1 MEHSLIIHNSR
12 ESIIISISQLLYI
25 KAEGNYSYFFWIDNA
40 PHPAGKPDKTIG
52 TVITIQ
58 LGEIDKLIEKLDND
72 DRKKL
77 VRIGRSLIINL
88 QYLYKIDLT
97 RTELHLMD
105 RAHNI
110 HTLEASHEALSKLK
124 KAIDK

>member
-25 KAEGNYSYFFWIDNA
+25 KAEGNYSYFFWIDNT
-40 PHPAGKPDKTIG
+40 PHPAGKPDKTIE

-97 RTELHLMD
+97 RTELLLMD

-124 KAIDK
+124 EAIDK

>member
-1 MEHSLIIHNSR
+1 MEHSLIIQNSR

-25 KAEGNYSYFFWIDNA
+25 KAEGNYSYFFWIDNT
-40 PHPAGKPDKTIG
+40 PHPAGKPDKTIE

-97 RTELHLMD
+97 RTELLLMD

-124 KAIDK
+124 EAIDK

>member
-97 RTELHLMD
+97 RTELLLMD

-124 KAIDK
+124 EAIDK

>member
-25 KAEGNYSYFFWIDNA
+25 KAEGNYSYFFWIDNT
-40 PHPAGKPDKTIG
+40 PHPAGKPDKTIE
-52 TVITIQ
+52 TLITIQ

-97 RTELHLMD
+97 RTELLLMD

-124 KAIDK
+124 EAIDK

>member
-97 RTELHLMD
+97 RTELLLMD